1 MDLEIN
7 TTPVAYTNFEI
18 SNFKEFVIKV
28 FQYLNPA
35 TDFLDNWHID
45 YLVESLSQIENGEI
59 KRLVINVPPRS
70 LKSTIIS
77 VAWPAWILAQN
88 PAKRIIVASYSSS
101 ISVKLS
107 EECRLIMESAWYK
120 NLYPESA
127 IIKGRNK
134 KDKFYTQANGFRFA
148 TSIAGTLTGEG
159 ADILIVDDPQTPMH
173 AESQK
178 RREVAVCWF
187 DQTFTSRL
195 NDKKKGA
202 IVVIMQRLHQQDLS
216 AHLLKKGIWKH
227 IKIPAVADSE
237 EDYQIGKF
245 SYHRTAGELLH
256 TAREDV
262 AEIENAKLELGA
274 YAFSAQY
281 QQEPISASSKV
292 FSMSWIKRY
301 SLNNDYAFELIYQ
314 SWDTAYHAGISADYS
329 VCTTWGILGSD
340 IYLLHVCR
348 TKRSYPDLKSKVLS
362 LWEDYTPNMVLIEN
376 KSSGQSLIEDLRKS
390 PLKIKGINPTKD
402 KLTRFIA
409 VTPFFESGKI
419 YLPDHS
425 SWLAEFETELS
436 NFPDTKHD
444 DQVDSMTQFLNWYR
458 SRENNN
464 KTVLK
469 NL

>member
-7 TTPVAYTNFEI
+7 TTAPFYHETHIAD
-18 SNFKEFVIKV
+18 FKQFVIKV
-28 FQYLNPA
+28 FKYLNPA

-45 YLVESLSQIENGEI
+45 YLIESLLQIENGQI

-77 VAWPAWILAQN
+77 VAWPAWLLATN
-88 PAKRIIVASYSSS
+88 PAKRIIVASYSNA

-107 EECRLIMESAWYK
+107 EECRLIMESEWYK
-120 NLYPESA
+120 TLYPNSK
-127 IIKGRNK
+127 IVRGRNK
-134 KDKFYTQANGFRFA
+134 KDKFYTQENGFRFA

-187 DQTFTSRL
+187 DQTFSSRL

-202 IVVIMQRLHQQDLS
+202 VVVIMQRLHQKDLS
-216 AHLLKKGIWKH
+216 AHLLQKGIWKH
-227 IKIPAVADSE
+227 IKIPAISDSE
-237 EDYQIGKF
+237 EDYQIGQF
-245 SYHRTAGELLH
+245 SYHRNAGEILH

-262 AEIENAKLELGA
+262 AEIETAKLELGA

-281 QQEPISASSKV
+281 QQEPISATSAMFK
-292 FSMSWIKRY
+292 MSWIKRY
-301 SLNNDYAFELIYQ
+301 SINNDYAFEQVYQ
-314 SWDTAYHAGISADYS
+314 SWDTACYAGISSDYS
-329 VCTTWGILGSD
+329 VCTTWGILGND
-340 IYLLHVCR
+340 IYLIHVCR
-348 TKRSYPDLKSKVLS
+348 TKRSYPDLKTKVLS

-376 KSSGQSLIEDLRKS
+376 KSSGQSLIEDLAQS
-390 PLKIKGINPTKD
+390 HLHIKKINPSKD

-409 VTPFFESGKI
+409 VTPFFEAGKI
-419 YLPDHS
+419 YIPEHT

-444 DQVDSMTQFLNWYR
+444 DQVDSMTQFLNWHR
-458 SRENNN
+458 SRVSI
-464 KTVLK
+464 KGTVITK
-469 NL
+469 M